1 VNPCEQLLIAY
12 AQWLDQWFCE
22 VERFVAEVHEALQEA
37 ER

>member
-1 VNPCEQLLIAY
+1 MNPLEQLFIAY

-22 VERFVAEVHEALQEA
+22 VERFLSDVRKCLQEA